1 MAFNINE
8 IKSNLQFGGARPTLF
23 KVIMSPPP
31 GVLEISGSIST
42 LEFAARATQIPSSDV
57 GLIQIPYQFFH
68 PKKPQTHD
76 FLLDKPLCVC
86 YNTVSTMI

>member
-31 GVLEISGSIST
+31 GVLEISGDLAR
-42 LEFAARATQIPSSDV
+42 LEFLARATQLPASDI
-57 GLIQIPYQFFH
+57 GLVQVPYFGRKYKVAGDRTFAPRQL
-68 PKKPQTHD
+68 K
-76 FLLDKPLCVC
+76 
-86 YNTVSTMI
+86 